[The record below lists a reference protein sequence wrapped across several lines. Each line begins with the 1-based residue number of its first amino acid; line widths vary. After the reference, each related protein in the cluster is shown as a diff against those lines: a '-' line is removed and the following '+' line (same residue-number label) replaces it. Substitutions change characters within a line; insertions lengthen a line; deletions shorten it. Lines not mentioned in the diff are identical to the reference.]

1 MSTDKSTDNSSRNI
15 AIFSVTALILLLLSA
30 YLFYQN
36 GQLRKDIVK
45 MEKDFMDLQ
54 DVNVQLDEEF
64 QAAQQELEA
73 LKGDNAE
80 LNMHIDEQIRKL
92 EEQKNQIAVLIR
104 KNRNLTEAQEEIK
117 ELRASLDQYV
127 EEINQ
132 LKEENIFLTE
142 ENKSLKT
149 KTDSL
154 ATAFETSQSHNELL
168 QTEQQALEEQKDNL
182 AQQNTKLNIK
192 VQEAARIKVNNI
204 DVKGY
209 AAKESGR
216 EVRRRRADNT
226 ELLNICFETEVNQ
239 LASEGEEVF
248 YVRILNPKGE
258 TISVESAGSGVL
270 TLLATDTPVPYSTK
284 QTIEYKHKKGEVCL
298 VWAPQIPF
306 EEGLYAVEVYNK
318 GFVVGNTTFKLR

>member
-1 MSTDKSTDNSSRNI
+1 MSSDNSSRNI
-15 AIFSVTALILLLLSA
+15 AIFSVTALILLILAA

-36 GQLRKDIVK
+36 GQLRKDIVN
-45 MEKDFMDLQ
+45 MNREFTELQ
-54 DVNVQLDEEF
+54 EMNVQLDEEF
-64 QAAQQELEA
+64 QAAQQELES
-73 LKGDNAE
+73 LKGDNVE
-80 LNMHIDEQIRKL
+80 LNNLIDEQIKKL
-92 EEQKNQIAVLIR
+92 EDQKNQIAALIR
-104 KNRNLTEAQEEIK
+104 KNRNFAEAQEEIN
-117 ELRASLDQYV
+117 ELRASLEQYV

-132 LKEENIFLTE
+132 LKNENLFLTE

-154 ATAFETSQSHNELL
+154 ASAFETSQRHNESLL
-168 QTEQQALEEQKDNL
+168 TEQQILEQQKANL
-182 AQQNTKLNIK
+182 AQQNTKLNVK
-192 VQEAARIKVNNI
+192 VNEAASIKVNNI

-209 AAKESGR
+209 SSKESGR
-216 EVRRRRADNT
+216 EVRRRRAANI
-226 ELLNICFETEVNQ
+226 EMLNICFETEVNQ
-239 LASEGEEVF
+239 LADEGEEVF

-258 TISVESAGSGVL
+258 TISVESSGSGVL

-306 EEGLYAVEVYNK
+306 EEGLYAVEIYNK

>member
-1 MSTDKSTDNSSRNI
+1 MASDNSSRNI
-15 AIFSVTALILLLLSA
+15 AIFSVTALILLLLAA

-45 MEKDFMDLQ
+45 MDKEFMDLQ

-64 QAAQQELEA
+64 QDAQQQLES
-73 LKGDNAE
+73 LKGDNIE
-80 LNMHIDEQIRKL
+80 LNKHIDEQIRKL
-92 EEQKNQIAVLIR
+92 EEQKNQIAGLIR
-104 KNRNLTEAQEEIK
+104 KNRNLAEAQEEIK

-154 ATAFETSQSHNELL
+154 ATAFETSQTHNETLL
-168 QTEQQALEEQKDNL
+168 TEQEILEEQKDNL

-209 AAKESGR
+209 ASKESGR

-270 TLLATDTPVPYSTK
+270 TLIATDTPIPFSTK